1 MLVWMRKHKF
11 EAHSIAFLLMILPPI
26 LLYLAAQDG
35 AVTWIIVLLI
45 PVVLGNI
52 LELFLE

>member
-1 MLVWMRKHKF
+1 MLAWMRKHKF

-26 LLYLAAQDG
+26 PLYLAARNG
-35 AVTWIIVLLI
+35 ATTWIIILLV
-45 PVVLGNI
+45 PVVLGNL

>member
-1 MLVWMRKHKF
+1 MLAWMRKHKF

-35 AVTWIIVLLI
+35 AVTWIIVLLV